1 MSCRQVAGPV
11 RPSHCL
17 TKGGPEVDIFDGM
30 FIIIKSIFPEIL
42 VSFNNLKEIFPDNQ
56 ASDE

>member
-1 MSCRQVAGPV
+1 
-11 RPSHCL
+11 
-17 TKGGPEVDIFDGM
+17 M